1 MAVTYNRTKRRDD
14 SLPSQEEVL
23 LDLICRAETKAYA
36 IAHSNDLSGYPD
48 RAYEMLVIGEC
59 LREATDH
66 LDVLIHSVE
75 AGRLKPFGLKSRA
88 LLLRG
93 QLGQPAW
100 VSAAAAPLTPG
111 RSDPQRPKRKSR
123 TRTYGRI

>member
-1 MAVTYNRTKRRDD
+1 LA
-14 SLPSQEEVL
+14 
-23 LDLICRAETKAYA
+23 AYA
-36 IAHSNDLSGYPD
+36 LAHSNDLSGYPD

-88 LLLRG
+88 LLLRERLSG
-93 QLGQPAW
+93 PAW
-100 VSAAAAPLTPG
+100 VSAAAAPLVPG

>member
-1 MAVTYNRTKRRDD
+1 MAVTYNPTKGRGD

-23 LDLICRAETKAYA
+23 LDLIRGAETKAYA

-48 RAYEMLVIGEC
+48 RVHEMLVIGEC
-59 LREATDH
+59 LREATNH

-88 LLLRG
+88 LLLRER
-93 QLGQPAW
+93 LGRPAW
-100 VSAAAAPLTPG
+100 VSAAAAPLIPG
-111 RSDPQRPKRKSR
+111 RSGLPQPRKKFR
-123 TRTYGRI
+123 KQTYGKV

>member
-1 MAVTYNRTKRRDD
+1 MAVTCNPTKRRDD
-14 SLPSQEEVL
+14 SFPSQEEVL
-23 LDLICRAETKAYA
+23 FDLIRGAETTAYA
-36 IAHSNDLSGYPD
+36 LAHSNDLSGYPD

-88 LLLRG
+88 LLLRERLSG
-93 QLGQPAW
+93 PAW
-100 VSAAAAPLTPG
+100 VSAAAAPLVPG

>member
-1 MAVTYNRTKRRDD
+1 MAVTYNPTKRRDD
-14 SLPSQEEVL
+14 SFPSQEEVL
-23 LDLICRAETKAYA
+23 FDLIRGAETTAYA
-36 IAHSNDLSGYPD
+36 LAHSNDLSGYPD

-75 AGRLKPFGLKSRA
+75 AARLKPFGLKSRA
-88 LLLRG
+88 LLLRERLSG
-93 QLGQPAW
+93 PAW
-100 VSAAAAPLTPG
+100 VSAAAAPLVPG